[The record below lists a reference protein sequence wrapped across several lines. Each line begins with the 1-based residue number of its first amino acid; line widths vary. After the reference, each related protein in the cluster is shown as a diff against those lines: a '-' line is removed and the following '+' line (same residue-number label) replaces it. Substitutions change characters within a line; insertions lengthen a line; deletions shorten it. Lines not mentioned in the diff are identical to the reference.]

1 MLTSVK
7 VIELNYVISCIIRR
21 LERTLEKRRALQRK
35 NELPLESF
43 WEGNKYLQVNM
54 FSVVSIASSP
64 VMEKETGVCRNKL
77 STQNFQRQNP
87 EEVLGRFKP
96 YLQNLI

>member
-1 MLTSVK
+1 
-7 VIELNYVISCIIRR
+7 
-21 LERTLEKRRALQRK
+21 
-35 NELPLESF
+35 
-43 WEGNKYLQVNM
+43 
-54 FSVVSIASSP
+54 
-64 VMEKETGVCRNKL
+64 MEKETGVCRNKL